1 MQEQFDLISLSEN
14 SDQKPSDQ
22 HSKIEKVLDVR
33 GRGKGAEYLVK
44 WKGSEVPKTSWVK
57 REEVSSA
64 RGLVEQLLKQRNAE
78 KSKTANQKNKMT
90 SYFGQKQRKDSDS
103 ESDFT
108 LNDSNHS
115 NTPEHKLR
123 PPSSHRLKN
132 QREVVHE
139 VTDYHTKR
147 QAKTGGSSSH
157 NQPLRSTHFEDV
169 ESNQSKQKSKVQGFL
184 GVEDS
189 EDNDSQ
195 KQISLDDTGKNND
208 QLNLKSDQVE
218 NVGTQNNLQLKIN
231 LGDGELLKIGNKQT
245 GALIASE
252 TFFEKDLLDL
262 QHATNVISYIRL
274 KGELYFLLEWEND
287 PELHEKNSTKYIS
300 MGDLE
305 IHNPKLLVKFF
316 KLHLTFLE

>member
-14 SDQKPSDQ
+14 SDQKPSNQ
-22 HSKIEKVLDVR
+22 HSKIEQVLDVR

-57 REEVSSA
+57 REEVSNA

-90 SYFGQKQRKDSDS
+90 SYFGQRQRKESDS

-115 NTPEHKLR
+115 NSPEHKLR

-132 QREVVHE
+132 QREVVQE

-157 NQPLRSTHFEDV
+157 NQPLRSTHFEDI
-169 ESNQSKQKSKVQGFL
+169 ESNQSKGPGFL

-189 EDNDSQ
+189 EDDDSP
-195 KQISLDDTGKNND
+195 KNISLDDNGKNND

-218 NVGTQNNLQLKIN
+218 NAGTQNNLHFKIN
-231 LGDGELLKIGNKQT
+231 LGDGELLKIGNKQKC
-245 GALIASE
+245 ALIASE

-287 PELHEKNSTKYIS
+287 PELHAKSSTKYIS